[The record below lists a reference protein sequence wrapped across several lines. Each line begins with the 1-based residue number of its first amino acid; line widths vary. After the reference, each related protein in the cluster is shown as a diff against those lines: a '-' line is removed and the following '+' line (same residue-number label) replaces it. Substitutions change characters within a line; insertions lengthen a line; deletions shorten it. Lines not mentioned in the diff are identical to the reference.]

1 MLAVQ
6 IYQDVFQLFNFSST
20 MAFILMAA
28 AIAVILPIQWI
39 ERRRADP
46 VLKCLRMVRPSRSIR
61 RDRSVFGEPHAPYR
75 RLIESFTALKYLFL
89 F

>member
-28 AIAVILPIQWI
+28 AIAVILPI